1 MMGSGDKAALRCIPD
16 VWVLP
21 RHSTEEKRDLKQQ
34 AAPPPPVRCAHSYEG
49 TAGPKN
55 TSLPADVF
63 LQF

>member
-21 RHSTEEKRDLKQQ
+21 RHSTEEKGDLKQQ